1 VIFVDGVKSTVAFPV
16 CWVTWIASPETEAI
30 IPLTQLLPFADADGD
45 EGVAAELVGPA
56 DGAGFELFDAPH
68 AATDSA
74 VAPVSVR
81 IANRVSRAGGEV
93 IDIEILSDRRPL
105 CAAGQTTALTI
116 GGAAERWLAA
126 DYEPAVYSGSP
137 RESSLERGFGKR
149 HDVVVEGRDD
159 AAQCGEVRKHVL
171 SEESRGGD
179 LALIEHFVVPRC
191 GGQGRVRDVGLY
203 Q

>member
-1 VIFVDGVKSTVAFPV
+1 VIFVDGVKSTAALPV

-56 DGAGFELFDAPH
+56 GGAGFELFDAPH
-68 AATDSA
+68 AATVSA

-126 DYEPAVYSGSP
+126 DYEPAVYSDSP
-137 RESSLERGFGKR
+137 ANRR
-149 HDVVVEGRDD
+149 
-159 AAQCGEVRKHVL
+159 
-171 SEESRGGD
+171 
-179 LALIEHFVVPRC
+179 
-191 GGQGRVRDVGLY
+191 
-203 Q
+203 